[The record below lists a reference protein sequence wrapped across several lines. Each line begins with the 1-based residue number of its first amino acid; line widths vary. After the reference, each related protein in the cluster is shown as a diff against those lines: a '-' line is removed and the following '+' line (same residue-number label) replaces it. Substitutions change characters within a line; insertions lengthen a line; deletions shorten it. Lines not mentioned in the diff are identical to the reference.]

1 MFIENFFLIHHLK
14 DILLSLI
21 EISEILIE
29 KILEMKFLNKT
40 GLSMNLKIQIWYGL
54 TGKQIFLRVVNS
66 HAPIRTK
73 RAKLNNLPWI
83 RRGQITVEITQ
94 QIVLKVIING

>member
-1 MFIENFFLIHHLK
+1 MSKKSQNLNFLIHHLK

-29 KILEMKFLNKT
+29 KIFEMKSLNKT

-54 TGKQIFLRVVNS
+54 TGKQNFLRVVNFTLQFVPG
-66 HAPIRTK
+66 HC
-73 RAKLNNLPWI
+73 LV
-83 RRGQITVEITQ
+83 IT
-94 QIVLKVIING
+94 